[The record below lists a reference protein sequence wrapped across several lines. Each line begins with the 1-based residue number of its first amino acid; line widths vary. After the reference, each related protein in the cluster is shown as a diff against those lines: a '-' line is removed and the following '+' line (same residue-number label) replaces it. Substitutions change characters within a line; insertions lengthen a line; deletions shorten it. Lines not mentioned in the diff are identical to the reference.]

1 MKTALITGS
10 TKGIGKQI
18 GIDLLNKGYFV
29 YFNGHT
35 QESAK
40 QLEQELNDLNYA
52 NNSNIICT
60 DLSLLEKN
68 LELTN
73 YLKAQDIYLDVL
85 VLNLG
90 ITDRTPFGAI
100 CYDSWKKVMDTN
112 LNFPFFL
119 IQSLASHIRENG
131 RIVFISSVLSEVPHG
146 TSISYAV
153 SKAGINALAKNLAK
167 YFSENGITV
176 NVISPGFIRDTDWH
190 KDKSNT
196 QIKRIEDKILLK
208 RFGIT
213 KEISSLVME
222 IINNQYINGTI
233 LRVDG
238 GYDLK

>member
-10 TKGIGKQI
+10 TEGIGKQI
-18 GIDLLNKGYFV
+18 GIDLLNKDYFV

-35 QESAK
+35 QESTK

-68 LELTN
+68 LELAN

-90 ITDRTPFGAI
+90 ITDRALFGAI

-119 IQSLASHIRENG
+119 VQSLASHIKENG
-131 RIVFISSVLSEVPHG
+131 RVVFISSISG
-146 TSISYAV
+146 CTTDSTSIVYGV
-153 SKAGINALAKNLAK
+153 SKGAIHVLVPYLSKEFADKK
-167 YFSENGITV
+167 ITV
-176 NVISPGFIRDTDWH
+176 NAVACGYIDTNWH
-190 KDKSNT
+190 QNKSKD
-196 QIKRIEDKILLK
+196 QIKRIEQKHLANRLGTVQEVSKAVMAIIDNDFINASVLKI
-208 RFGIT
+208 
-213 KEISSLVME
+213 
-222 IINNQYINGTI
+222 
-233 LRVDG
+233 DG
-238 GYDLK
+238 GFLV